1 MTQEDAIVFLN
12 RNGRAY
18 DMWKHMM
25 RAGEEYIK
33 QTLQRESPARFPTE
47 YRKRTALDD
56 RVSPHTPPPGGKGRI
71 PTENPLRSLSHYLQ
85 AWGPSFAL
93 GPCAP
98 SRCSQDDS

>member
-33 QTLQRESPARFPTE
+33 QTLQRESPARF
-47 YRKRTALDD
+47 RTP
-56 RVSPHTPPPGGKGRI
+56 S
-71 PTENPLRSLSHYLQ
+71 TENARR
-85 AWGPSFAL
+85 WMIV
-93 GPCAP
+93 
-98 SRCSQDDS
+98 

>member
-33 QTLQRESPARFPTE
+33 QTLQRESPARFPTP
-47 YRKRTALDD
+47 
-56 RVSPHTPPPGGKGRI
+56 S
-71 PTENPLRSLSHYLQ
+71 TENARR
-85 AWGPSFAL
+85 WMIM
-93 GPCAP
+93 
-98 SRCSQDDS
+98 